1 MSSRIELDFKVLTGY
16 EDIMQAR
23 FETPEA
29 NAFLTMYNLQNN
41 KAFNGTVR
49 EVLERD
55 GQEAFLDTMN
65 EFIQRSWSNIKGLFS
80 DKEKEVNDEIEKNY
94 KGGLKAF
101 KDMTIGDAIIQIK
114 KTREL
119 CVLNF
124 SKDSAWVDHAMKKTG
139 KGKDEL
145 KKYLLNEIDTTL
157 LEISKKENHDLYYDR
172 IQKSTEDAMF
182 SLVLRKRWIFNIK
195 KAFAEIRV
203 EKPIMRVLDDI
214 GVDLTKLKSL
224 ETRVGKLHQKY
235 DSVDK
240 NKSNILIIKR
250 SNIIPESFA
259 LREDLRNWVFG
270 SMGYFEKLWDEVV
283 GLPNGAEVSL
293 RGINWKAGSL
303 RTAVFLVI
311 LFFEKLVNAYS
322 DFIKEVNHYLQKA
335 SYMICGFSKELSDI
349 LAD

>member
-65 EFIQRSWSNIKGLFS
+65 EFVQRSWNNIKGLFS
-80 DKEKEVNDEIEKNY
+80 DKEKEINEEIEKNY

-101 KDMTIGDAIIQIK
+101 KDMTIGDAITQIK
-114 KTREL
+114 KTREVCL
-119 CVLNF
+119 LNF
-124 SKDSAWVDHAMKKTG
+124 NQNSEWVRTAVDKSK

-157 LEISKKENHDLYYDR
+157 LEISKKENQDLYYDR
-172 IQKSTEDAMF
+172 IQKSTEDAVF
-182 SLVLRKRWIFNIK
+182 SLVLRKRWIMNLK
-195 KAFAEIRV
+195 KQFADIRV
-203 EKPIMRVLDDI
+203 NKVVMRALDDLGI
-214 GVDLTKLKSL
+214 DLGKMKSL
-224 ETRVGKLHQKY
+224 EDRIGKLHQKY
-235 DSVDK
+235 VSVDQ

-259 LREDLRNWVFG
+259 LKEDLRPWVFNT
-270 SMGYFEKLWDEVV
+270 MGYFESLWSETSN
-283 GLPNGAEVSL
+283 LPPSSIVSL
-293 RGINWKAGSL
+293 RGTEWSVGTL
-303 RTAVFLVI
+303 RSALWLIF
-311 LFFEKLVNAYS
+311 LFFEGIVDAYG
-322 DFIKEVNHYLQKA
+322 DFVKEVNHYLQKA